1 MNKPTVQAPT
11 GGQDAELLPRIQQL
25 LEPLAALAVGR
36 VPYDVLTGLL
46 KGALIQA
53 AETELQREAPAKRV
67 TKSAIALKT
76 GIDSRSLAPAAPVDG
91 GQDDLS
97 HPFADLLALWQ
108 WDGDWQDPAAA
119 APLQLPIYGPGKTF
133 QTLVNRAI
141 GKNISYS
148 EVLETLLNSGNI
160 RRTEDNR
167 LQLVDPFY
175 KHGASELEAGRFDFF
190 GKLSEGLA
198 YCIRDRMATPD
209 FDPNPNAVSMLVRSV
224 PEDRLPE
231 LARDIGELLLKH
243 ADEAGDRLDEYDD
256 ESARGPTVTAGV
268 GNFFWTRPNSKN

>member
-1 MNKPTVQAPT
+1 MNKPTIQTPT
-11 GGQDAELLPRIQQL
+11 AGTEAELLPRVRQL

-36 VPYDVLTGLL
+36 VPYDVLCGLL

-53 AETELQREAPAKRV
+53 AEEQLQREAPAKRV

-76 GIDSRSLAPAAPVDG
+76 GIDSRSLGQPAPTDDG
-91 GQDDLS
+91 QGDLS

-108 WDGDWQDPAAA
+108 WEGDWRDQSAE

-148 EVLETLLNSGNI
+148 EVMETLVNSGNI
-160 RRTEDNR
+160 RRTGDNR

-175 KHGASELEAGRFDFF
+175 KHGASALEAGRFDFF

-198 YCIRDRMATPD
+198 HCVRDRMATPE

-224 PEDRLPE
+224 PQDRLPE

-256 ESARGPTVTAGV
+256 ESTKGPTVTAGV
-268 GNFFWTRPNSKN
+268 GNFFWTRPNSGN